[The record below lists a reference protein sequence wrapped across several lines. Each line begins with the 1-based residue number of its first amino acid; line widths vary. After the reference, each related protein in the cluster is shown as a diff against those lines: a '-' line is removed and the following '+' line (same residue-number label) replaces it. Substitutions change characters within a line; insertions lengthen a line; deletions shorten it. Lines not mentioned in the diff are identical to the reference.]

1 MPGGQGL
8 ARPAR
13 KLADLSDAQAAQ
25 HHPLAP
31 PRIKAETLPAVSP
44 RPRPAADQEH
54 NLVPLQPPRGGQQC
68 LAGSSIGPM
77 QVLDHH
83 GDRPGVLG
91 CAQQRQQLHT
101 CRERVTSADR
111 RKPGQDAQRHIT
123 RQFVRLRPQDLT
135 GRWQPGEDFG
145 QQRGLPRPGRRLRSR
160 PPGPGPRPQ
169 YERWPRPRQVRRRAR
184 RRPARS
190 PARHP
195 RLHHCPSP
203 STTVLGVSP
212 RD

>member
-44 RPRPAADQEH
+44 RPRPATDQEH
-54 NLVPLQPPRGGQQC
+54 NLVPLQPPRGGQQR

-77 QVLDHH
+77 QVLNHH
-83 GDRPGVLG
+83 DDRPGVLG

-123 RQFVRLRPQDLT
+123 RQFVRLRPQYLT
-135 GRWQPGEDFG
+135 GRLAAR
-145 QQRGLPRPGRRLRSR
+145 RGLRPAARSSPTRQALRSR

-169 YERWPRPRQVRRRAR
+169 YQRWPRPRQVRRRAR

-195 RLHHCPSP
+195 RLHI
-203 STTVLGVSP
+203 VLP
-212 RD
+212 PARQY